1 LNRHRLAVA
10 VLFIVA
16 TAWGASFTLVKNV
29 LTHIAAEPF
38 IFYRFTL
45 AGVVLLAIALAW
57 RQLRRAAVFPGA
69 LLGLLVFAG
78 YWCQTRGL
86 MAISPSRS
94 AFLTSLYAVLVP
106 FADRILFA
114 TPIPLRAWAASILAT
129 FGTMLLI
136 SGFPEG
142 LHGRPSFA
150 DVLTLLCAGAFALHV
165 VLAAKYSA
173 VYSALGLAA
182 VQVLVVGLAAAPASA
197 FAPRPEMSA
206 AIVAAIVLTALVT
219 TALAFV
225 ALMWGQARVSA
236 TDAAVILAF
245 EPVAA
250 AATSIVFDHEPLT
263 TAFVIG
269 GSLILGA
276 MILAQLPQKTK
287 RDPLPSG

>member
-1 LNRHRLAVA
+1 LKRHRLAVA
-10 VLFIVA
+10 ALFLVA

-29 LTHIAAEPF
+29 LTHIAPEPF

-45 AGVVLLAIALAW
+45 AGVVLVAIATMR
-57 RQLRRAAVFPGA
+57 RQVRRAAIFPGA

-86 MAISPSRS
+86 LAISPSRS

-114 TPIPLRAWAASILAT
+114 TPIPLRAWAASVLAT

-136 SGFPEG
+136 GGF
-142 LHGRPSFA
+142 HGTPSFA

-236 TDAAVILAF
+236 TEAAVILAF

-250 AATSIVFDHEPLT
+250 AATSIVFDREPLT
-263 TAFVIG
+263 VTFIIG

-276 MILAQLPQKTK
+276 MILAQLPQKTR